1 MNKTPDNTKLVEAM
15 KQFKAVRTVI
25 FQEEFYKAVIDATFY
40 VPVTVDKNQS
50 GDKKNGKLCALKT
63 PDGKRY
69 LSVFT
74 SLDELRKSYGERD
87 DVMTMLQNFVS
98 IREIVTKK
106 NSGLD
111 GFIIDEKG
119 ENIAIPREEMLPKE

>member
-40 VPVTVDKNQS
+40 VPVAVDKNQS
-50 GDKKNGKLCALKT
+50 GDKKNGKLCVLISS
-63 PDGKRY
+63 DGKKY

-74 SLDELRKSYGERD
+74 SLDELRKTYGERD
-87 DVMTMLQNFVS
+87 DVMTTLQNFVF

-111 GFIIDEKG
+111 GFIIDDKG